1 MSPRP
6 DFRRY
11 WVPCAGLLW
20 GLCMTLAALIGR
32 VQDWGIPMS
41 TPLYSYFLLAL
52 PGYLIAVIWAL
63 VRLVR

>member
-20 GLCMTLAALIGR
+20 GLCMTLAAVIGR
-32 VQDWGIPMS
+32 VQDFASPLT
-41 TPLYSYFLLAL
+41 TPLRSYFLLAL
-52 PGYLIAVIWAL
+52 PGYLVAVGWLLI
-63 VRLVR
+63 RLVR